1 MALVVN
7 EIFRSIQGES
17 TYSGTLCTFVRL
29 TGCNLRCSYCDT
41 TYAYEQGERMTIEE
55 VLGRVAGYRTHL
67 VEVTG
72 GEPLLQEE
80 TPRLAQALLD
90 GGQRVLV
97 ETNGSLDVGL
107 LPQGVVRVVDIK
119 CPGSG
124 MWERMRWE
132 NLRGLRPTDEVKFV
146 ITDRRDYD
154 WAREVV
160 SRYRLAGEV
169 TVLFSPAFGRLR
181 PEELADWVVHDNLP
195 VRFQV
200 QLHKVVWGLAAEGV

>member
-41 TYAYEQGERMTIEE
+41 PYAYEQGDRMDIDE
-55 VLGRVAGYRTHL
+55 VLQRVARYGTRL

-80 TPRLAQALLD
+80 TPALARRLLEAGHQ
-90 GGQRVLV
+90 VLV
-97 ETNGSLDVGL
+97 ETNGSLDIDL
-107 LPQGVVRVVDIK
+107 LPEGVVRVVDIK

-124 MWERMRWE
+124 MSERMLWE
-132 NLRGLRPTDEVKFV
+132 NLQRLRPTDEVKFV

-154 WAREVV
+154 WAKEVV
-160 SRYRLAGEV
+160 ARYGLTEQV
-169 TVLFSPAFGRLR
+169 TVLFSPAFERLR
-181 PEELADWVVHDNLP
+181 PEELANWMVRDNFP